1 MGHLDLGL
9 GGNWEAEVMEWLTK
23 SVSVPVWVVFV
34 LGGAGI
40 HVLMS
45 QVLELWALWKG
56 ANRED

>member
-1 MGHLDLGL
+1 
-9 GGNWEAEVMEWLTK
+9 MEWLTK